1 MNGGESIA
9 VLSRSA
15 KTFWTVRR
23 HLDSALFGPQKRT
36 TRVVRFVFKT
46 NQKKNQRRDKKCRS
60 TELDMT
66 CKNESVNLVVRDLHF
81 VIGCMLGDGH
91 CSYHKIVNSEPEA
104 SPAKISCF

>member
-9 VLSRSA
+9 DLSRSA

-23 HLDSALFGPQKRT
+23 HLDSALFGTQKRT
-36 TRVVRFVFKT
+36 TPVVRFVFKT

-60 TELDMT
+60 TEPDMT
-66 CKNESVNLVVRDLHF
+66 CKNESVNLVERDLHF
-81 VIGCMLGDGH
+81 VIGGMLGDGH
-91 CSYHKIVNSEPEA
+91 CGYHKIVHSEPET

>member
-15 KTFWTVRR
+15 KTFWTVRG
-23 HLDSALFGPQKRT
+23 HLDSALFGTQTRT

-66 CKNESVNLVVRDLHF
+66 CKNESVNLVVRGRSAARQEDLRHWPQEKCNY
-81 VIGCMLGDGH
+81 V
-91 CSYHKIVNSEPEA
+91 A
-104 SPAKISCF
+104 T